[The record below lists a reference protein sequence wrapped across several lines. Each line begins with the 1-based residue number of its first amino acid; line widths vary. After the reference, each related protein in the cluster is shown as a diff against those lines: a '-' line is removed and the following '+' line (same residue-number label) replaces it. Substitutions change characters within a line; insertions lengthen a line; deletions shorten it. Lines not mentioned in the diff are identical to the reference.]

1 MGWNVN
7 IENMALCLRFQLSNV
22 RHLHRLYST
31 KNGSWSANTKKWNT
45 TTTRSSL
52 LLVGGAAAT
61 ITFIYYNGYQ
71 RLVPTV
77 VHAESTK
84 ACRNRSEKMG
94 SAAVLSR
101 LTSRER
107 RFIQFASTEYCGQ
120 LYMTPQD
127 FLESVIEAEPRPRLK
142 RKVLN
147 TEQLSDLVTKTL
159 PLSKGNTKTF
169 RDLRDQGIISYTE
182 YLFLLSIL
190 TKPKSGFRIA
200 FNMFDT
206 DGNAVVDKEEFMVLL
221 GILCQT
227 AFKEDSLR
235 GVSRELLER
244 IFSVAY
250 RERRGSKDVEDATSD
265 AGLQK
270 RSEINTTLLVH
281 LFGNHGHGELDY
293 ANFITF
299 MENLQTEVL
308 ELEFLEFSKGLN
320 TISELDF
327 AKILLRYT
335 QLDLDAYDEY
345 LDRLI
350 ESDAEEQ
357 GITFAEFR
365 DFGQFLN
372 NLDDFAIAMR
382 MYSLADRPISEDE
395 FQRAVKSC
403 TGTSLSPHVVRT
415 VFLLFDDD
423 GDGRLS
429 DREFIAIMRD
439 RIHRGLKSYARNEG
453 WDAFKHCIKQDMKSF
468 I

>member
-1 MGWNVN
+1 
-7 IENMALCLRFQLSNV
+7 MALCSRVQLSNV
-22 RHLHRLYST
+22 RHLHRLYNT
-31 KNGSWSANTKKWNT
+31 QNGWWSANKRKWWNT
-45 TTTRSSL
+45 TAFRSRL
-52 LLVGGAAAT
+52 LLAGGAAAAT
-61 ITFIYYNGYQ
+61 ISFFYHNGFESIETI
-71 RLVPTV
+71 LPSAAVN
-77 VHAESTK
+77 AESVRSSK
-84 ACRNRSEKMG
+84 NRGEKLG

-107 RFIQFASTEYCGQ
+107 RFIQFASTEYRGQ

-142 RKVLN
+142 RRVLSYDYIS
-147 TEQLSDLVTKTL
+147 ELVNKT
-159 PLSKGNTKTF
+159 PGMASGTSRSF
-169 RDLRDQGIISYTE
+169 RDLQDQGIISYTE

-221 GILCQT
+221 GILCQS

-235 GVSRELLER
+235 GVDRELLEK

-250 RERRGSKDVEDATSD
+250 RERRIRKATDDVSTDV
-265 AGLQK
+265 GLQK
-270 RSEINTTLLVH
+270 RGEINTTLLVH
-281 LFGNHGHGELDY
+281 LFGRQGRGEL
-293 ANFITF
+293 NFAEFTTF

-308 ELEFLEFSKGLN
+308 ELEFLEFSKGLS
-320 TISELDF
+320 TITELDF

-345 LDRLI
+345 LNRLI
-350 ESDAEEQ
+350 ESDTEEQ

-382 MYSLADRPISEDE
+382 MYSLADRSISQDE

-403 TGTSLSPHVVRT
+403 TGAALSPHVVRT
-415 VFLLFDDD
+415 VFLLFDAD

-439 RIHRGLKSYARNEG
+439 RIHRGLKPDMRNEG
-453 WDAFKHCIKQDMKSF
+453 WAAFRHCVKQEMKSF

>member
-1 MGWNVN
+1 
-7 IENMALCLRFQLSNV
+7 
-22 RHLHRLYST
+22 
-31 KNGSWSANTKKWNT
+31 
-45 TTTRSSL
+45 
-52 LLVGGAAAT
+52 
-61 ITFIYYNGYQ
+61 
-71 RLVPTV
+71 
-77 VHAESTK
+77 
-84 ACRNRSEKMG
+84 
-94 SAAVLSR
+94 VLSR

-107 RFIQFASTEYCGQ
+107 RFIQFASTEYRGQ

-142 RKVLN
+142 RKVLS
-147 TEQLSDLVTKTL
+147 SDYISELVNKTPGL
-159 PLSKGNTKTF
+159 ADGTSRTF
-169 RDLRDQGIISYTE
+169 RDLQDRGIISYTE

-190 TKPKSGFRIA
+190 TKPKSGFHIA

-206 DGNAVVDKEEFMVLL
+206 DGNAVVDKEEFMVLE
-221 GILCQT
+221 
-227 AFKEDSLR
+227 K
-235 GVSRELLER
+235 

-250 RERRGSKDVEDATSD
+250 RERRTRKDPNDAPTD
-265 AGLQK
+265 VGLQK
-270 RSEINTTLLVH
+270 RGEINTTLLVH
-281 LFGNHGHGELDY
+281 LFGKQGQNELNFAD
-293 ANFITF
+293 FITF

-382 MYSLADRPISEDE
+382 MYSLADRPISQDE

-415 VFLLFDDD
+415 VFLLFDAD

-429 DREFIAIMRD
+429 DREFITIMRD
-439 RIHRGLKSYARNEG
+439 RIHRGLKSYMRNEG
-453 WDAFKHCIKQDMKSF
+453 WAAFKHCVKQDMKSF